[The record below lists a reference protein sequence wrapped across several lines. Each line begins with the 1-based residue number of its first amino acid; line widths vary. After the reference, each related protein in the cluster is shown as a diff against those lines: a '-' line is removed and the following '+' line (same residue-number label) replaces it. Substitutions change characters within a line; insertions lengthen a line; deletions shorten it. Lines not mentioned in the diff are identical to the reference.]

1 MAENATRAARPADA
15 VGRALFHT
23 SRIFVLIGGTLLIL
37 SALLTTLSILTH
49 AVLNRPIRGEFELV
63 SFGTSWAVYF
73 FLPYCQIV
81 KGNVI
86 VDFFFARAGP
96 RVKNFLDAI
105 GSLLYTAIVALLVWR
120 MSAGAG
126 EIFESGQESAVMN
139 IPYWWSFPVALT
151 CLSLLAA
158 ATLYTFWQSARGL
171 RT

>member
-1 MAENATRAARPADA
+1 MADNATHAARPADP
-15 VGRALFHT
+15 VGRALFHI
-23 SRIFVLIGGTLLIL
+23 SRVFVLIGGTLLLL

-96 RVKNFLDAI
+96 RVKHFLDAV
-105 GSLLYTAIVALLVWR
+105 GSLLYAAIVALLVWR
-120 MSAGAG
+120 MSAGAV
-126 EIFESGQESAVMN
+126 EVFHSGQESAVMN

-158 ATLYTFWQSARGL
+158 VTLYTFWRSASGVK
-171 RT
+171 T